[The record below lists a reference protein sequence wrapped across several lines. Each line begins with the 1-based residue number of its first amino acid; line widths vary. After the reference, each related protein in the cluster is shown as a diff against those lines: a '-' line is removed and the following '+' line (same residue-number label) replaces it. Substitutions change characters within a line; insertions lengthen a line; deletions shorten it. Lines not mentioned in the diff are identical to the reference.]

1 MTRAAPQLPTGYA
14 GCFAEPVGYV
24 DFARFGPPS
33 RDAARRLAD
42 AAAELSESADAVDR
56 LAASAGEA
64 RRLAASL
71 TGRGG
76 EDAVVLTPNTSA
88 GLFQIAFALNGG
100 EVLVSPR
107 EFPAN
112 VYPWLQAARRGGAS
126 VRWLDTPDGRVTPA
140 AVAEAL
146 DPRTTALAVSAVDFR
161 TGYRAD
167 LAGLREVLGDRL
179 LVVDAIQ
186 GFGSADL
193 PWALADA
200 VVTGGQKWLCAGWGS
215 GFVSLSPRALAR
227 LNGSLSGW
235 AGASEPDR
243 FDGQMRAP
251 DGSAVRFCMTNP
263 DLCAAAALERG
274 LHLVS
279 EASVAA
285 IANAIAARVEA
296 MLDVIARHGGRL
308 LVPLAAAELAGIV
321 SFVVPGRSPEAVGAA
336 LRSCGLVVT
345 ARADHVRVSPHATT
359 SFEAV
364 ERLDAGLRLLTG

>member
-1 MTRAAPQLPTGYA
+1 MTRGASRLATGYA
-14 GCFAEPVGYV
+14 SRFAEPIGYI

-33 RDAARRLAD
+33 RDAARCLSD

-56 LAASAGEA
+56 LAASAGGA
-64 RRLAASL
+64 RRLAATL

-88 GLFQIAFALNGG
+88 GLFQIAFALSGG

-126 VRWLDTPDGRVTPA
+126 VRWLDTPDGRVTPN

-146 DPRTTALAVSAVDFR
+146 DARTTALAVSAVDFR

-179 LVVDAIQ
+179 LIVDAIQ
-186 GFGSADL
+186 GFGSADA

-200 VVTGGQKWLCAGWGS
+200 VVTGGQKWLRAGWGS
-215 GFVSLSPRALAR
+215 GFMSFSPRALAR
-227 LNGSLSGW
+227 LEGSLSGW

-243 FDGQMRAP
+243 FDGQVRAP
-251 DGSAVRFCMTNP
+251 DSSAARFRMTNP

-279 EASVAA
+279 RASIAGRPRAHGPPGGAQGGGVAGPASPQTTGPNACPPPHPQDA
-285 IANAIAARVEA
+285 ISRS
-296 MLDVIARHGGRL
+296 LPKGGH
-308 LVPLAAAELAGIV
+308 
-321 SFVVPGRSPEAVGAA
+321 S
-336 LRSCGLVVT
+336 
-345 ARADHVRVSPHATT
+345 
-359 SFEAV
+359 
-364 ERLDAGLRLLTG
+364 